1 MTINRD
7 IRASQLY
14 LVSCTNKKTPTPRK
28 AKNLYI
34 SPWFGKAKTY
44 VESTNQRWFI
54 LSAKYGLVDP
64 NSKINPYDKSM
75 NSMPVKERM
84 KWAEDV
90 SNKLRLHI
98 TDIDTIY
105 ILAGH
110 RYREF
115 LVPKLRDYDDVNIC
129 VPMEGLR
136 IGEQLRWLN
145 ERVLPS

>member
-1 MTINRD
+1 MC
-7 IRASQLY
+7 ASELY
-14 LVSCTNKKTPTPRK
+14 LVSCVNKKAPTPRK

-44 VESTNQRWFI
+44 VESRNQRWFI
-54 LSAKYGLVDP
+54 LSANYGLVYP

-75 NSMPVKERM
+75 NSMPMKERM

-90 SNKLRLHI
+90 SSKLRLHI

-105 ILAGH
+105 ILAGQ

-115 LVPKLRDYDDVNIC
+115 LVPKLLEYDDVNIRI
-129 VPMEGLR
+129 PMKGLR

-145 ERVLPS
+145 ERTNK

>member
-7 IRASQLY
+7 MRTSELY
-14 LVSCTNKKTPTPRK
+14 LVSCTNKKAPSPRK

-64 NSKINPYDKSM
+64 NSTINPYDKSM
-75 NSMPVKERM
+75 NSMPKKKRM
-84 KWAEDV
+84 EWAEDV
-90 SNKLRLHI
+90 LSTLWPHI
-98 TDIDTIY
+98 TDIDTIF
-105 ILAGH
+105 ILAGQ

-115 LVPKLRDYDDVNIC
+115 LIPKLHDYEDVDIC
-129 VPMEGLR
+129 VPLEGLR

-145 ERVLPS
+145 EHSGID

>member
-1 MTINRD
+1 M
-7 IRASQLY
+7 RASELY
-14 LVSCTNKKTPTPRK
+14 LLSCAYKKAPTPRK
-28 AKNLYI
+28 ANNFCI
-34 SPWFGKAKTY
+34 SLWFGKAKSY

-54 LSAKYGLVDP
+54 LSAKYGLVNP
-64 NSKINPYDKSM
+64 NWKINPYDRSM
-75 NSMPVKERM
+75 NSMPIKER
-84 KWAEDV
+84 KEWTEDV
-90 SNKLRLHI
+90 SKILILHI

-105 ILAGH
+105 ILAGQ

-145 ERVLPS
+145 ERTNQ

>member
-1 MTINRD
+1 MC
-7 IRASQLY
+7 ASELY
-14 LVSCTNKKTPTPRK
+14 LVSCTIKKALTPRK

-64 NSKINPYDKSM
+64 NCKINPYDKSM
-75 NSMPVKERM
+75 NSMPMEERM
-84 KWAEDV
+84 EWAEDV
-90 SNKLRLHI
+90 SNTLRLHI

-105 ILAGH
+105 ILAGQ

-145 ERVLPS
+145 ERTI